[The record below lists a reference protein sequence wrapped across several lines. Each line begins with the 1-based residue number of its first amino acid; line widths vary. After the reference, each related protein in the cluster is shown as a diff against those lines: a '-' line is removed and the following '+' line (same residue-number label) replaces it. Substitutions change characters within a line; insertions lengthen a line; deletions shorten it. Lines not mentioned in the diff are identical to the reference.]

1 MNVKKFLKRHSAE
14 AAAIAL
20 TLVLLAFFAFINPR
34 VFLKPNIYKAVFT
47 VMPIQ
52 MFLAVALTFVIVSG
66 ESDMSFPSTIGVCL
80 WMFTLAATATGSP
93 VVGSIAAIAAGM
105 LIGLING
112 LLIAKLKLSSL
123 VVTLGMNFLLRGL
136 INIGT
141 NGEGTSLLFLKDTA
155 FMDIFAGK
163 IGNFPVQMIW
173 GIVFVVFC
181 QLLFTRHR
189 FGSHVCFS
197 GDNPTSARETGI
209 KITKVKIQ
217 SYMLVGVACAFAG
230 ILSGLVNNTFWPTT
244 GDGYLLNTMA
254 AVYIGG
260 TPTWGG
266 VGTIIGSAIG
276 AFIMSFLETGIIACG
291 LTGFYTKFFF
301 GLIIILALISHKFS
315 GMKRRS

>member
-1 MNVKKFLKRHSAE
+1 MKKVLKKHAAE
-14 AAAIAL
+14 FSVLGL
-20 TLVLLAFFAFINPR
+20 TIVLLAFFAVINPR

-47 VMPIQ
+47 VLPIQ
-52 MFLAVALTFVIVSG
+52 LFLSVALTFVIVSG
-66 ESDMSFPSTIGVCL
+66 EADMSFPSTIGVCL
-80 WMFTLAATATGSP
+80 WGFTVVSSASGSP
-93 VVGSIAAIAAGM
+93 VLGAIAAVAAGA

-112 LLIAKLKLSSL
+112 ILVSKLRLSSL

-141 NGEGTSLLFLKDTA
+141 NGEGMSLLFLKDTL
-155 FMDIFAGK
+155 FTNIFAGK

-173 GIVFVVFC
+173 GFIFVVVC
-181 QLLFTRHR
+181 HLLFTRHR
-189 FGSHVCFS
+189 FGLHVCFS
-197 GDNPTSARETGI
+197 GDNPTSANETGVN
-209 KITKVKIQ
+209 ITKIRILAYV
-217 SYMLVGVACAFAG
+217 LVGISCAFAG

-266 VGTIIGSAIG
+266 IGTIIGSALG

-315 GMKRRS
+315 GIKRKS

>member
-1 MNVKKFLKRHSAE
+1 MKMKKIFKKHAAE
-14 AAAIAL
+14 FSVLAL
-20 TLVLLAFFAFINPR
+20 TIVLLAFFAIINPR
-34 VFLKPNIYKAVFT
+34 VFLKANIYKAVFT
-47 VMPIQ
+47 VLPIQ
-52 MFLAVALTFVIVSG
+52 MFLAVSLTFVIVSG
-66 ESDMSFPSTIGVCL
+66 EADMSFPSTIGVCL
-80 WMFTLAATATGSP
+80 WMFTLAASASGSP
-93 VVGSIAAIAAGM
+93 VVGAVAAIAAGA
-105 LIGLING
+105 LVGLING
-112 LLIAKLKLSSL
+112 ILVARLQLSSL

-141 NGEGTSLLFLKDTA
+141 DGEGTSLLFLKDTA
-155 FMDIFAGK
+155 FAKIFAGK
-163 IGNFPVQMIW
+163 IGSFPVQMIW
-173 GIVFVVFC
+173 GLVFVVVC

-189 FGSHVCFS
+189 FGLHVCFS
-197 GDNPTSARETGI
+197 GDNATSARETGVNI
-209 KITKVKIQ
+209 RRVRIQ
-217 SYMLVGVACAFAG
+217 AYVLVGVSCAFAG

-266 VGTIIGSAIG
+266 IGTIIGSALG

-315 GMKRRS
+315 GVKRKS

>member
-1 MNVKKFLKRHSAE
+1 MGMKKIFKRHAAE
-14 AAAIAL
+14 FSVLAL
-20 TLVLLAFFAFINPR
+20 TIVLLAFFAIINPR
-34 VFLKPNIYKAVFT
+34 VFLKGNIYKAVFT
-47 VMPIQ
+47 VLPIQ
-52 MFLAVALTFVIVSG
+52 MFLAVSLTFVVVSG

-80 WMFTLAATATGSP
+80 WAFTAASAASGSP
-93 VVGSIAAIAAGM
+93 VVGAIAAIAAGA
-105 LIGLING
+105 LVGLING
-112 LLIAKLKLSSL
+112 LLVARLQLSSL

-141 NGEGTSLLFLKDTA
+141 NGEGTSLLFLKDTTFA
-155 FMDIFAGK
+155 KVFAGK
-163 IGNFPVQMIW
+163 IGSFPVQMIW
-173 GIVFVVFC
+173 GLLFVAAC
-181 QLLFTRHR
+181 QLLFTRSR
-189 FGSHVCFS
+189 FGLHVCFA
-197 GDNPTSARETGI
+197 GDNATSARETG
-209 KITKVKIQ
+209 VKIQ
-217 SYMLVGVACAFAG
+217 RVRIRAYVLVGISCAFAG

-266 VGTIIGSAIG
+266 IGTIIGSAMG

-315 GMKRRS
+315 GVKRKS